1 MLPAS
6 TGRYTPGCG
15 WENRVKESTLLLAL
29 VALAQRRTALTMRSV
44 DVLTHLMFQDGRA
57 REAAEWYVSL
67 VPGSSIERVTDNG
80 AGSATVYFT
89 LADRGFIA
97 LDSPTR
103 HEFDFTPSMSIFVR
117 CDEEEQVRLLFDQ
130 IASDGDVKMP
140 VDEYPFSSCF
150 GWATDR
156 YGVSWQIGKAD
167 RDLQA
172 PRHRNPLARPGAVG
186 KSETPTKTRRG
197 SNATGPISGGHVLP
211 SDAREASEHT
221 PAAPHIPTQRGCQPA
236 DTVCAWAP

>member
-1 MLPAS
+1 
-6 TGRYTPGCG
+6 
-15 WENRVKESTLLLAL
+15 
-29 VALAQRRTALTMRSV
+29 MRSV

-67 VPGSSIERVTDNG
+67 VSGSSIERVTDNG

-167 RDLQA
+167 RDL
-172 PRHRNPLARPGAVG
+172 
-186 KSETPTKTRRG
+186 G
-197 SNATGPISGGHVLP
+197 S
-211 SDAREASEHT
+211 
-221 PAAPHIPTQRGCQPA
+221 
-236 DTVCAWAP
+236 